1 MEINVCGEYRPCL
14 VAGRKALFHR
24 WADRAE
30 LRGPSAL
37 GTPGGQLCLLL
48 GVVEYEDGQVS
59 EVYPDKIRFL
69 DNKLAGYDF
78 TEKEGAGNAAD

>member
-24 WADRAE
+24 WAPKAE
-30 LRGPSAL
+30 LRMASAL
-37 GTPGGQLCLLL
+37 GAPGWQLCQLF
-48 GVVEYEDGQVS
+48 GIVEYEDGQVS

-69 DNKLAGYDF
+69 DNKLAGYNF
-78 TEKEGAGNAAD
+78 TEREGAGNASD

>member
-24 WADRAE
+24 WTERAE
-30 LRGPSAL
+30 LRMASAL
-37 GTPGGQLCLLL
+37 GDPGGQLCQLF
-48 GVVEYEDGQVS
+48 GIVEYEDGQVS
-59 EVYPDKIRFL
+59 EVYPNKILFL